1 MIDSNEL
8 SGLKRMISERLGT
21 LIDCTIPQANTNR
34 MKCFHQGQ
42 ADAFEEV
49 LEMIE
54 EMEELD

>member
-1 MIDSNEL
+1 MDASMLADMIH
-8 SGLKRMISERLGT
+8 GR
-21 LIDCTIPQANTNR
+21 IDILEEEHPADNR

-54 EMEELD
+54 EMDEE